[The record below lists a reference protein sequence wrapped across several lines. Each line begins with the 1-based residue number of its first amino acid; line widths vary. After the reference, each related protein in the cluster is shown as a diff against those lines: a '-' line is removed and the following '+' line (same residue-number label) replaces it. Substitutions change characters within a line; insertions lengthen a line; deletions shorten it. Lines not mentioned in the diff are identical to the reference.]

1 MKFRRVFPFLSRR
14 FVFGLCGGVV
24 ADRRFSAQKRVGIAN
39 FCEQSVKNAC
49 KKHEFS
55 VKYTQLK
62 RYADKLLIEGKDMNI
77 SEVRVRLVKKDEGK
91 LKAVA
96 SVTIDDCF
104 VVHDVKILEGQDDFF
119 IAMPSKKTP
128 DGEYKDI
135 VHPLN
140 TETREMLKKA
150 VLDEFEKARSQ
161 AAIDGQI

>member
-1 MKFRRVFPFLSRR
+1 
-14 FVFGLCGGVV
+14 
-24 ADRRFSAQKRVGIAN
+24 
-39 FCEQSVKNAC
+39 
-49 KKHEFS
+49 
-55 VKYTQLK
+55 
-62 RYADKLLIEGKDMNI
+62 MNI
-77 SEVRVRLVKKDEGK
+77 SEVRVSLVQKDEGK

-104 VVHDVKILEGQDDFF
+104 VVHDVKILEGTDDFF

-150 VLDEFEKARSQ
+150 VLDEFEKVRAQ
-161 AAIDGQI
+161 AAAEN